1 MLVDTVTDVLIHPRQ
16 QDIVLSSSADGT
28 VKYFNSTNYSA
39 AHIHRQGGLGTSE
52 NEEDF
57 VTLLSEPAA
66 VNALD
71 YDVNSNN
78 LLAVSAI
85 GSMWRLQL

>member
-1 MLVDTVTDVLIHPRQ
+1 VTDVLIHPRQ

-39 AHIHRQGGLGTSE
+39 AHIHRQGGPGAG
-52 NEEDF
+52 EEDGEDF
-57 VTLLSEPAA
+57 STLLSEPAA

-71 YDVNSNN
+71 YDANSNS